1 MQIEELRNILGGE
14 FAFIFNELSTV
25 LQGLKL
31 ERTANILDIGTGMGR
46 MAIILALNGYNV
58 TTGEP
63 EEDKSEYAKKEWLK
77 YAKKAKVDHLITYTP
92 FNAEKMPFENAS
104 FDAIFILGALHHIGD
119 IKEALKESIRI
130 LKKTGIICIFEPNSK
145 LIKIIRQGKH
155 PSHPDPINPREYV
168 RDLGLSIDVTKLKYY
183 NAYLLRKK

>member
-14 FAFIFNELSTV
+14 FAFIFNEISPV

-46 MAIILALNGYNV
+46 MAIILALNGYKV

-63 EEDKSEYAKKEWLK
+63 EEDTSEYAKKEWLK

-119 IKEALKESIRI
+119 IEKALKESLRI
-130 LKKTGIICIFEPNSK
+130 LRKKGIICISEPNKS
-145 LIKIIRQGKH
+145 LIKIIRQGEH
-155 PSHPDPINPREYV
+155 PSHPDPINPREYA
-168 RDLGLSIDVTKLKYY
+168 RNLDLSLEEIKLKYY
-183 NAYLLRKK
+183 NTYLLRKK